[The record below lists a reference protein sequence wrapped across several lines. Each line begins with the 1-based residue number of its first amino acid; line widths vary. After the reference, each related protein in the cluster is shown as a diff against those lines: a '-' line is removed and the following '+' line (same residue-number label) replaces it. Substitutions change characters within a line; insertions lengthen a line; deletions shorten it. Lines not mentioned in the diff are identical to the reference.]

1 MGKIFDVLK
10 AHRISLGEFAGDID
24 IGDIDIRDIS
34 QGVVI
39 KTAPEAN
46 TEVIRDFAE
55 VLEIKTLGIENLEE
69 IERQIYA
76 IGIYI
81 MESLGKFIFDSN
93 DIQRRMNSSRIDTK
107 GSEYKVLSKVEN
119 GITSNDE
126 DAFRYIS
133 IIHQMVYRKD
143 ENIKVSY
150 TPLELVA
157 TISDPESKG
166 NPILISFAYKEDE
179 SQTLEKANKLQ
190 VSISDGN
197 EINR

>member
-1 MGKIFDVLK
+1 MGKIIDVIK
-10 AHRISLGEFAGDID
+10 AHQISLGEFVGDI
-24 IGDIDIRDIS
+24 DIS

-39 KTAPEAN
+39 K
-46 TEVIRDFAE
+46 DFAE

-69 IERQIYA
+69 IERQVHA

-93 DIQRRMNSSRIDTK
+93 DAHSRMNSSRIDTK
-107 GSEYKVLSKVEN
+107 GSEYKVLSKVKN

-150 TPLELVA
+150 TPLELVVI
-157 TISDPESKG
+157 ISDPESKG
-166 NPILISFAYKEDE
+166 IPILIKFTYKEDE

-190 VSISDGN
+190 VSITAGN